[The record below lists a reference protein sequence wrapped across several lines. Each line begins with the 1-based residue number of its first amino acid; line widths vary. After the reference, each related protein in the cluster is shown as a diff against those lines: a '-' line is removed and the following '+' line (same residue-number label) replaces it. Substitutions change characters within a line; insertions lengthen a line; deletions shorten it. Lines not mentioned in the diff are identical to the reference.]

1 MKIRHVSWLLL
12 CFALLN
18 LGCQGEDGARGPA
31 GPAGTA
37 NVIYSDWY
45 SPDAWTV
52 ATLFGIHERSYTMTT
67 SSLTQEIIDHG
78 VVMVYMRFLGLSP
91 EINQLPI
98 ELADVHLSFF
108 VRAQAGSIKVVYY
121 SLTSPTTDPVV
132 IPSSNTVRYVLI
144 PGGVLGDAALS
155 RGITREQIGRFFE
168 LHALLRGVPPVRHLR
183 VTRPASSRRLRARG
197 CARHPRARCQ

>member
-1 MKIRHVSWLLL
+1 MKIHRVSWLLL
-12 CFALLN
+12 CLVLMN

-31 GPAGTA
+31 GPAGAA

-45 SPDAWTV
+45 SPATWVAATV
-52 ATLFGIHERSYTMTT
+52 FGIHERSYTMTT
-67 SSLTQEIIDHG
+67 SLLTQEIIDNG
-78 VVMVYMRFLGLSP
+78 VVMVYMKFVGVSP

-98 ELADVHLSFF
+98 ELADVHISFF

-132 IPSSNTVRYVLI
+132 IPSDNLVRYVLV

-155 RGITREQIGRFFE
+155 RGISPEQ
-168 LHALLRGVPPVRHLR
+168 L
-183 VTRPASSRRLRARG
+183 ASSLGSMPYPEVCRLFDISE
-197 CARHPRARCQ
+197 